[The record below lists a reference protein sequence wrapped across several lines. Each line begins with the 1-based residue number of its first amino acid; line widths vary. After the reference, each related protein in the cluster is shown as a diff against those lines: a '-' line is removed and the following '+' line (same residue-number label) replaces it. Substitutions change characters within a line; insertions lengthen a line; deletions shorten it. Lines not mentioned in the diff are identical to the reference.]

1 MNLEI
6 TKYANSKYSTEYLA
20 IEKMTKVLE
29 PKSLLFV
36 TEFEMEENGHK
47 IRNISIKKVQFI
59 ANCKTKIENELLV
72 AFYIHDEGYLE
83 SYIISGLEG
92 NYTSEQGHLVDYKSY
107 AEICDLTGE
116 TKLSFEEYY
125 EQLKNGYIGINTIAY
140 FNKKSYNFTEQ
151 KEMWNLVNS

>member
-1 MNLEI
+1 MYI
-6 TKYANSKYSTEYLA
+6 KY
-20 IEKMTKVLE
+20 I
-29 PKSLLFV
+29 
-36 TEFEMEENGHK
+36 
-47 IRNISIKKVQFI
+47 NISIKKVQFI

-116 TKLSFEEYY
+116 TKLSFQEYY
-125 EQLKNGYIGINTIAY
+125 EQLKNGYIGINTIAC
-140 FNKKSYNFTEQ
+140 FNEKSYNFTEQ